1 MTIFTLYILLLCNLS
16 VSCSSGTYGAAFWCS
31 SASSWMFTAKTER
44 KWSFLPS
51 RTSGAGCW
59 WERKSDF
66 SHKTYRRAPTHVV
79 EVLRR
84 QTVRLFRWRV
94 QPAHLVQGMQWSTCP
109 TLQTSSPPTPSQG
122 SVYRVWPQTSL
133 KISWHTIELQWVI
146 ESLYPI
152 SICQP
157 HHWCNSNSLQQTE
170 GS

>member
-1 MTIFTLYILLLCNLS
+1 MYMGNLSGSMTIFTLYILLLCNLS

-66 SHKTYRRAPTHVV
+66 SHKTYRRAPTHMV

-84 QTVRLFRWRV
+84 QTVCLFRWRV
-94 QPAHLVQGMQWSTCP
+94 GPPGSGDAMKHVPHVTNLITTNTEPRIGVQSLTTDQPENQLTHDWTTMGDRVAVSHLYLP
-109 TLQTSSPPTPSQG
+109 ATPL
-122 SVYRVWPQTSL
+122 V
-133 KISWHTIELQWVI
+133 
-146 ESLYPI
+146 
-152 SICQP
+152 
-157 HHWCNSNSLQQTE
+157 
-170 GS
+170 